1 MQLHRE
7 VERIRKIYKYILICT
22 ILQMASTKENIPPC
36 HTKGKKVRQW
46 NPEDMAKAIA
56 IVRNKE
62 IGWLKASKEM
72 NVPQRTL

>member
-1 MQLHRE
+1 
-7 VERIRKIYKYILICT
+7 
-22 ILQMASTKENIPPC
+22 MASTKENIPPC

-62 IGWLKASKEM
+62 MGWLKASKEM